1 MFYEIT
7 ELKENFLYVRWSPK
21 ETPKSQ
27 PQARYIADLRSRFD
41 AAKQPIYVLSD
52 LRFGK
57 ITDVHLLQQLG
68 KLTYHPNFG
77 GGTAFTADVSAML
90 YVGVFLRFA
99 AHTKRED
106 GLHTTL
112 AEALAYIESLK
123 AGLTEGID
131 WEKVTACAA
140 D

>member
-1 MFYEIT
+1 
-7 ELKENFLYVRWSPK
+7 
-21 ETPKSQ
+21 
-27 PQARYIADLRSRFD
+27 
-41 AAKQPIYVLSD
+41 